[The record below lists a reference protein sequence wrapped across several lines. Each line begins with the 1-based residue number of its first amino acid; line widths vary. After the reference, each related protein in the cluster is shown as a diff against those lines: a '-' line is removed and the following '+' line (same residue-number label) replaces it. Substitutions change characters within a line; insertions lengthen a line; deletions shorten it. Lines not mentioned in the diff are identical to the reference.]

1 MYGKTGTCEFRGRR
15 AKENVL
21 SRSAHTVAA
30 KPVFCNAKVSL
41 VPSVVFFQM
50 SSVLQGNVL

>member
-1 MYGKTGTCEFRGRR
+1 MCGKTGICTFWGRR

-30 KPVFCNAKVSL
+30 KSVFFNAKVLL
-41 VPSVVFFQM
+41 VPSVVFFRM
-50 SSVLQGNVL
+50 SSVLQENVL